1 MEGCAMKRV
10 LAVFF
15 VLVMLTSGIALAEDY
30 SSMSN
35 DELLAILNSV
45 RTELLTRELS
55 LSPDEVLMEN
65 AVVKM
70 YIEKGKEIEFSRSGV
85 LKIPVILVS
94 NSENEISFQID
105 SVMVNGWECSGIIG
119 NVSTAGKKRDTLD
132 INCKGA
138 EISSIDEIEDIQI
151 VLLAFNMNTFK
162 YEMKT
167 EKITIVVENGQI
179 IKK

>member
-1 MEGCAMKRV
+1 MKRV
-10 LAVFF
+10 LSILF
-15 VLVMLTSGIALAEDY
+15 VLTMLIACVGFAEDY

-65 AVVKM
+65 NVVKM
-70 YIEKGKEIEFSRSGV
+70 YIEKGKEIEFSGSGT

-94 NSENEISFQID
+94 NSENEISFQVD
-105 SVMVNGWECSGIIG
+105 SVMVNGWECSGIIA
-119 NVSTAGKKRDTLD
+119 NISAAGKKRCNLN

-151 VLLAFNMNTFK
+151 ILLAFNMKTYK
-162 YEMKT
+162 REMT
-167 EKITIVVENGQI
+167 TDKITIIVENGQI
-179 IKK
+179 IKQ

>member
-1 MEGCAMKRV
+1 MKRV
-10 LAVFF
+10 LAVIF

-35 DELLAILNSV
+35 EELLAILNSV

-65 AVVKM
+65 DVVKM
-70 YIEKGKEIEFSRSGV
+70 YIEKGKEIEFSSSGF
-85 LKIPVILVS
+85 LKIPVVLVN
-94 NSENEISFQID
+94 NSEDEISFQVD

-119 NVSTAGKKRDTLD
+119 NVSTAGKKRATLD

-151 VLLAFNMNTFK
+151 VLLAFNM
-162 YEMKT
+162 KT
-167 EKITIVVENGQI
+167 IKRELTTDKITIVVENGQI